1 MGGHPRVLADG
12 GMRAR
17 FHNCELRACEM
28 TQVPLPAAAEEVEEE
43 EGASGGAGDLG
54 ADADA
59 AADAM
64 GFRLTHL
71 DLEQALELAPGLM
84 SARA

>member
-1 MGGHPRVLADG
+1 MGGHPRVLADA

-28 TQVPLPAAAEEVEEE
+28 TQVPLPAAAEEVEEEE

-71 DLEQALELAPGLM
+71 DLEQALELAEQLG
-84 SARA
+84 AEG